1 MALIDVSD
9 LLRDPDFT
17 NVVTLIRRASSVNSH
32 GEHIMAE
39 SQCLITASIQG
50 VNAEDL
56 VKLPEGARLSDV
68 ITVYFRG
75 ELQPEA
81 PNGYADVIVWN
92 GRRYA
97 VKTVDENFMN
107 FGAGFTRALCV
118 MEKPNANA

>member
-17 NVVTLIRRASSVNSH
+17 NVVTLIRRGSSVNEH
-32 GEHIMAE
+32 GENVLTETSCNIV
-39 SQCLITASIQG
+39 ASIQG

-56 VKLPEGARLSDV
+56 TKLPEGARLSDV

-81 PNGYADVIVWN
+81 PNGYSDIIVWH
-92 GRRYA
+92 GHRYQ

-118 MEKPNANA
+118 MEEVRA